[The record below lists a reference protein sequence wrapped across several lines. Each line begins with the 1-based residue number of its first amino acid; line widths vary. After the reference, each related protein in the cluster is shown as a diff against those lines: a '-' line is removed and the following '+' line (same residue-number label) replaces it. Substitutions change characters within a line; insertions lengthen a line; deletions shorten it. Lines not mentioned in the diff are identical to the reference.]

1 MTTILF
7 NWVDARRAWVF
18 YVLLTAALGL
28 VFFGSTAEFGIDNH
42 DAETFRDNARISKDF
57 TYFFSADREQITG
70 RPVAD
75 FCKWFASL
83 LLGANPALF
92 HLLVVFFHGLATLLF
107 SRLLQQMGYDLELSF
122 LAGLLFLVNA
132 THFQAIHH
140 ISALDYPLA
149 LIFALLALLAYLRY
163 DRSGNPLDMAAAYGF
178 FILGVLSHM
187 AIAALGPL
195 CLYWSWRQGHP
206 LTMLLRR
213 LLPLGI
219 VLGTLVLYSLY
230 TTPRS
235 TSTWASLEYYGQSE
249 VSPLNALR
257 LLAWFS
263 GRLLTTAHWLPFTV
277 YKQHGWELYCGTAIL
292 AGLFAVS
299 WKKSTLVFW
308 HGWIVLCLLPFVF
321 IPEGLISYLLPE
333 GPSRY
338 LYLASA
344 GSSVLL
350 AWALLYLSARL
361 GAAGRYVGAA
371 ALCIVLLFS
380 YQALKRVEGFA
391 YYTSGRHHIAADHI
405 EKGTELLRRAIA
417 QGGDAIPLRDAY
429 LRLCMALL
437 YLDHDSRAMATEALM
452 RFPDDLMLGG
462 IAAVL
467 DGEDPRT
474 RDRGYRWL
482 QSALNRAT
490 GSGLGDVF
498 KQHLSAVYVNL
509 GKGYLRREDFRR
521 AIDALQWARKLA
533 PERAQ
538 IATTLS
544 GAYTALAKAQRKR
557 GEVFEDALKSALEI
571 DAQNTEALRLVEE
584 YIDYGDG
591 S

>member
-57 TYFFSADREQITG
+57 TYFISADREQITG

-292 AGLFAVS
+292 AGL
-299 WKKSTLVFW
+299 
-308 HGWIVLCLLPFVF
+308 
-321 IPEGLISYLLPE
+321 
-333 GPSRY
+333 
-338 LYLASA
+338 
-344 GSSVLL
+344 
-350 AWALLYLSARL
+350 
-361 GAAGRYVGAA
+361 
-371 ALCIVLLFS
+371 
-380 YQALKRVEGFA
+380 
-391 YYTSGRHHIAADHI
+391 
-405 EKGTELLRRAIA
+405 
-417 QGGDAIPLRDAY
+417 
-429 LRLCMALL
+429 
-437 YLDHDSRAMATEALM
+437 
-452 RFPDDLMLGG
+452 
-462 IAAVL
+462 
-467 DGEDPRT
+467 
-474 RDRGYRWL
+474 
-482 QSALNRAT
+482 
-490 GSGLGDVF
+490 
-498 KQHLSAVYVNL
+498 
-509 GKGYLRREDFRR
+509 
-521 AIDALQWARKLA
+521 
-533 PERAQ
+533 
-538 IATTLS
+538 
-544 GAYTALAKAQRKR
+544 
-557 GEVFEDALKSALEI
+557 
-571 DAQNTEALRLVEE
+571 
-584 YIDYGDG
+584 
-591 S
+591 